1 MATNRHSEFQKLVED
16 LESDFEKFYDKGIS
30 SAGTR
35 VRKQLQALT
44 VLAKEV
50 RKEVT
55 EVKAARKD
63 AKSSS

>member
-1 MATNRHSEFQKLVED
+1 MSTNRFPDFQKLVEE

-44 VLAKEV
+44 TLAKEV
-50 RKEVT
+50 RL
-55 EVKAARKD
+55 
-63 AKSSS
+63 S

>member
-1 MATNRHSEFQKLVED
+1 MSTNRFPDFQKLVEE

-35 VRKQLQALT
+35 VRKQLQTLT
-44 VLAKEV
+44 ALAKEV

-55 EVKAARKD
+55 EVKAARKE
-63 AKSSS
+63 AKSS

>member
-1 MATNRHSEFQKLVED
+1 MSTNRFPDFQKLVEE

-44 VLAKEV
+44 TLAKEV

-55 EVKAARKD
+55 EIKAARKE
-63 AKSSS
+63 AKS

>member
-1 MATNRHSEFQKLVED
+1 MSTNRFPDFQKLVEE

-35 VRKQLQALT
+35 VRKQLQTLT
-44 VLAKEV
+44 ALAKEV

-55 EVKAARKD
+55 EIKAARKE
-63 AKSSS
+63 AKSS